1 MKKNEG
7 EIKLENKLYSKV
19 FMWLFIGLLITFGGA
34 MALLAAPSVCKFI
47 LGSNIYYAIFIA
59 EIIIAIFLGSRIT
72 TMKPTT
78 TKILYCLYALFTG
91 ITFAS
96 LFLIFKI
103 TSIIVVF
110 LITAVIF
117 GIFALLGKFTKV
129 DLSKFGT
136 YLMIGL
142 ISVIL
147 LELVN
152 IFVASNS
159 LDMFLC
165 IITIIIFIGYT
176 AFDMQNIARMANMG
190 IDDDNYAIIG
200 AFRLYL
206 DFVNLF
212 IKLLNIFGKDND

>member
-1 MKKNEG
+1 
-7 EIKLENKLYSKV
+7 
-19 FMWLFIGLLITFGGA
+19 
-34 MALLAAPSVCKFI
+34 
-47 LGSNIYYAIFIA
+47 
-59 EIIIAIFLGSRIT
+59 
-72 TMKPTT
+72 
-78 TKILYCLYALFTG
+78 
-91 ITFAS
+91 
-96 LFLIFKI
+96 
-103 TSIIVVF
+103 
-110 LITAVIF
+110 
-117 GIFALLGKFTKV
+117 
-129 DLSKFGT
+129 
-136 YLMIGL
+136 MIGL

>member
-91 ITFAS
+91 ITSAS
-96 LFLIFKI
+96 LFLI
-103 TSIIVVF
+103 
-110 LITAVIF
+110 TAVLF

-190 IDDDNYAIIG
+190 IDDDNYAMIG

-206 DFVNLF
+206 DFVSLF